1 MNVQNTAMPNF
12 TPAPFNTSQT
22 NLPNPAPQSM
32 PPMFPQPVGS
42 VYNLNSANEVG
53 NVPTG
58 PSVSVGLC
66 LNENALYIKTLQNG
80 QPALLGYRLVPME
93 GSGAIQSNS
102 TPTNYDEVINK
113 LNERISKLENC
124 LLSNQKNENKPVGG
138 NLDWQV

>member
-1 MNVQNTAMPNF
+1 
-12 TPAPFNTSQT
+12 
-22 NLPNPAPQSM
+22 M

-58 PSVSVGLC
+58 LSVSVGLC

-124 LLSNQKNENKPVGG
+124 LLNNQKNENKPVGG

>member
-12 TPAPFNTSQT
+12 TPTSQM
-22 NLPNPAPQSM
+22 NLSNSASQYM

-124 LLSNQKNENKPVGG
+124 LLNNQKNENKPVGG

>member
-1 MNVQNTAMPNF
+1 MNMQNTTVPNF
-12 TPAPFNTSQT
+12 ASTPFNTSQM
-22 NLPNPAPQSM
+22 NLSNPAPQHL

-102 TPTNYDEVINK
+102 APTNYDEVINK

-124 LLSNQKNENKPVGG
+124 LLNNQKNENKPVGG

>member
-1 MNVQNTAMPNF
+1 MNL
-12 TPAPFNTSQT
+12 S
-22 NLPNPAPQSM
+22 NPAPHPL

-102 TPTNYDEVINK
+102 ATTNYDEVINK

-124 LLSNQKNENKPVGG
+124 LLNNQKNENKPVGG

>member
-1 MNVQNTAMPNF
+1 MNL
-12 TPAPFNTSQT
+12 S
-22 NLPNPAPQSM
+22 NPAPQPL

-80 QPALLGYRLVPME
+80 QPALLGYRLVPMG
-93 GSGAIQSNS
+93 GSGTTQSNS
-102 TPTNYDEVINK
+102 APTNYDEVINK
-113 LNERISKLENC
+113 LNERISKLENTATIATMEDVM
-124 LLSNQKNENKPVGG
+124 LTWDVKDTVEKEDFLIILKE
-138 NLDWQV
+138 